1 MSHVAYVNGRYEPQ
15 REAVVSIDD
24 RASQFADAAYE
35 VICIWNGRPVDYAGH
50 LVRLERSL
58 KALQIAL
65 PMSRQALTVICR
77 EIVRRNHVD
86 RGIVYIQI
94 SRGIAPRAHPFPT
107 KAAKASV
114 IVTARSGAG
123 PSDAVAEQGVK
134 VVTAE
139 DIRWGRCDI
148 KSTGLLPNVLARQ
161 IAAEAKAF
169 ETLLRA
175 KDGTITEA
183 SASNAWMVATDGTIV
198 TRPTGNDILAGVT
211 RATVLELAQQAGY
224 PVAQRAFTLHE
235 AREAREVFLTG
246 TTTFVMPVVQIDVT
260 IVANGVPGSI
270 ARELRKR
277 YAAHVETQTGSES
290 AWIV

>member
-1 MSHVAYVNGRYEPQ
+1 
-15 REAVVSIDD
+15 
-24 RASQFADAAYE
+24 
-35 VICIWNGRPVDYAGH
+35 
-50 LVRLERSL
+50 
-58 KALQIAL
+58 
-65 PMSRQALTVICR
+65 MSRHALTVICR

-107 KAAKASV
+107 KAAKPSV

-139 DIRWGRCDI
+139 DNRWGRCDI
-148 KSTGLLPNVLARQ
+148 KTTGLLPNVLARQ

-183 SASNAWMVATDGTIV
+183 SASNAWMVTTAGTVI
-198 TRPTGNDILAGVT
+198 TRPVGNDILAGVT
-211 RATVLELAQQAGY
+211 RATVLEIAAQAGY
-224 PVAQRAFTLHE
+224 PVDQRAFTLRE

-246 TTTFVMPVVQIDVT
+246 TTTFVMPVVQIDVN

-270 ARELRKR
+270 ARDLRKR
-277 YAAHVETQTGSES
+277 YAAHVENQTGSEA
-290 AWIV
+290 AWIA